1 MLKEQTHRKSLIGN
15 YGYLL
20 SPVSLFI
27 LCFTLIA
34 IFLYSME
41 SQAMFGF
48 FKKTEVQLS
57 PPVKGRI
64 TDNGE
69 PLSGVEVVREL
80 FYSGYDKES
89 AIIDYALTNTNG
101 EFSFV
106 EKVIKSRAPNDVFG
120 QNIPV
125 SQEIY
130 IKKEGKDDIFLL
142 WGVSKH
148 WRSAPPL
155 NDLMLQLN
163 ADLQNKEVD
172 HMVNTSG
179 YDTRNEQLVTTI
191 CYWKSKKIT
200 TYYNNEIITSYSEID

>member
-1 MLKEQTHRKSLIGN
+1 MLKDQSYRK
-15 YGYLL
+15 LL
-20 SPVSLFI
+20 SPISLFI

-34 IFLYSME
+34 LFIYSME

-48 FKKTEVQLS
+48 LKKTEVQLS

-64 TDNGE
+64 TDNGK
-69 PLSGVEVVREL
+69 PLSGIEVVREL
-80 FYSGYDKES
+80 FYSGYDKEN
-89 AIIDYALTNTNG
+89 AIIDHALTNTNG
-101 EFSFV
+101 EFSFN
-106 EKVIKSRAPNDVFG
+106 EKIVKSRSPSDVFG

-130 IKKEGKDDIFLL
+130 IKKEAKDDMFLL

-172 HMVNTSG
+172 QMVNTTG
-179 YDTRNEQLVTTI
+179 YNTRNEQLVTTI
-191 CYWKSKKIT
+191 CHWESENIT
-200 TYYNNEIITSYSEID
+200 TYYNNEVITSYDEID